1 MTVDEI
7 LEGQT
12 DIFELL
18 GPLDLETQAPP
29 IIEKPKQR
37 LADKDTA

>member
-1 MTVDEI
+1 MDEI

-18 GPLDLETQAPP
+18 GPHDLETQPP
-29 IIEKPKQR
+29 ISEKTKQP
-37 LADKDTA
+37 LAEKDTP